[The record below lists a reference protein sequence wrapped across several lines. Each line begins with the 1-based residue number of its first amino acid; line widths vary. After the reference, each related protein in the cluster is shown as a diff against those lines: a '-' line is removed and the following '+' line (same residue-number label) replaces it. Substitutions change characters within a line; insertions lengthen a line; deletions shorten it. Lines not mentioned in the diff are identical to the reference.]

1 MRPQPLALLVAA
13 LLAAPAAASFTVNY
27 TPPFHGAPCTQFAGW
42 ESFTQPNNVLNTP
55 DDPASTATG
64 AGVWQLAAGGV
75 ITGAGNLDNLTIPPV
90 YRVTD
95 SVPSDL
101 QEVVL
106 QLSMQLNPLS
116 LSAFSLTY
124 LDGLGSPH
132 TLAPAS
138 STYLLHA
145 MGHDEIVVRWDLSA
159 VADNVLAYRLDFAA
173 TNSFTTL
180 DAVKLDA
187 RFACNPG
194 VGFCSPGFAGVLPCP
209 CANPPGGLDRGCD
222 NSSGT
227 GGATIAASGV
237 ASLAADSLA
246 FTTSGEKPTATTI
259 LLQGNAVAAGGVA
272 FGQGVRCVAGGLKR
286 LYVRAAV
293 GGSISVPQGADPRV
307 AAQSAALG
315 DPIGGGQ
322 HRYYMAYYR
331 DPSVLGGCPS
341 TNTFN
346 GTDAEDVLWAP

>member
-1 MRPQPLALLVAA
+1 MRPQPLVLLALA
-13 LLAAPAAASFTVNY
+13 LSAAPASASFTVNY
-27 TPPFHGAPCTQFAGW
+27 TPPFHGAPCTQYAGW
-42 ESFTQPNNVLNTP
+42 ESFTQANSAPNAP
-55 DDPASTATG
+55 DDPATNDPG
-64 AGVWQLAAGGV
+64 AAVWQLAAGGV

-95 SVPSDL
+95 GVSSDL

-106 QLSMQLNPLS
+106 QVSANLNPLS

-124 LDGLGSPH
+124 VDGLGTPH

-138 STYLLHA
+138 STYLVHA

-159 VADNVLAYRLDFAA
+159 IADNVLAYRLDFAA

-194 VGFCSPGFAGVLPCP
+194 VGFCSPGFAGVSACP
-209 CANPPGGLDRGCD
+209 CANPPAGLDRGCD
-222 NSSGT
+222 NSAST

-237 ASLAADSLA
+237 ASLAADSLV
-246 FTTSGEKPTATTI
+246 FTTAGEKPTATTI
-259 LLQGNAVAAGGVA
+259 LLQGNSVTAGGVV
-272 FGQGVRCVAGGLKR
+272 FGQGVRCVSGALKR
-286 LYVRAAV
+286 LYVRSAV
-293 GGSISVPQGADPRV
+293 GGSISVPQGADPHV
-307 AAQSAALG
+307 AAQSATLG

-331 DPSVLGGCPS
+331 DPVVLGGCPATS
-341 TNTFN
+341 TFN